1 MAEINK
7 VADDKTAENK
17 KTVLLAE
24 DDIFLTQLLTT
35 RLQRAGINVIKAVDG
50 EDILNILKTVTP
62 DLILLDIILP
72 KKSGFEVMEEMRAN
86 PLLKSGPIIIIS
98 NLGQESDIA
107 RGKQLGAVE
116 YFIKAQT
123 SIDDL
128 VVKIKEFLDKSVPA
142 KVL

>member
-7 VADDKTAENK
+7 VAGDKTAENK

-50 EDILNILKTVTP
+50 EDILNILKTTTP

-142 KVL
+142 KA

>member
-50 EDILNILKTVTP
+50 EDILNILKTTAP

-142 KVL
+142 KA